1 MRKESGATMS
11 TNNPTDREAQQRTTV
26 LIVDDMPQNLL
37 LLGELLQPF
46 YQVRAANSG
55 ERALRVARSAPHPDL
70 ILLDVM
76 MPGMDG
82 HKVLRE
88 LREDPMTRHI
98 PVIFVTALD
107 DAADEER
114 GLSLGAVDYLTKPIT
129 PPVALARV
137 RAHLEL
143 AEARRRL
150 AAQNEWLEAEVQRRT
165 AETRLIQELCIR
177 ALACLSETRD
187 QDTGRHIIRTQSYV
201 GILARHLADHPRFA
215 AGLAGRK
222 LEMLVHAAPLHDIGK
237 VGIPDAILRKADRLT
252 PEEYAIMKTHAAIGA
267 DAIES
272 AVAQALAEA
281 DELTAEQAEG
291 ALAFLRTAQ
300 EIALAHHEKWDGSGY
315 PKGLAGEAIPVSAR
329 LMALADV
336 FDALTTRRVYKP
348 AIGIEETTRIITE
361 GRGTAF
367 DPDVV
372 DAYLACRDA
381 FLAVA
386 QRTPDA
392 AGEA

>member
-1 MRKESGATMS
+1 MTPETRPAPDAATIL
-11 TNNPTDREAQQRTTV
+11 V
-26 LIVDDMPQNLL
+26 VDDVPQNLL
-37 LLGELLQPF
+37 LLGELLQPH
-46 YQVRAANSG
+46 YHVRAANSG
-55 ERALRVARSAPHPDL
+55 ERALRVARSEPRPDL
-70 ILLDVM
+70 VLLDVM

-82 HKVLRE
+82 HAVLRE
-88 LREDPMTRHI
+88 LRADPATQDI

-107 DAADEER
+107 DAADEEL
-114 GLSLGAVDYLTKPIT
+114 GLSLGAVDYITKPIT

-143 AEARRRL
+143 ARARKRL
-150 AAQNEWLEAEVQRRT
+150 TAQNEWLEGEVQRRM

-187 QDTGRHIIRTQSYV
+187 KETGRHIIRTQAYV
-201 GILARHLADHPRFA
+201 GILARHLAPHPRFA
-215 AGLAGRK
+215 EALAGRR
-222 LEMLVHAAPLHDIGK
+222 LEMVVHAAPLHDIGK
-237 VGIPDAILRKADRLT
+237 VGIPDAILRKPGRLT
-252 PEEYAIMKTHAAIGA
+252 PEEFAIMKTHAVIGAHAIGA
-267 DAIES
+267 AME
-272 AVAQALAEA
+272 QALAEA
-281 DELTAEQAEG
+281 DELTLEQAEG

-336 FDALTTRRVYKP
+336 FDALTTRRIYKP
-348 AIGIEETTRIITE
+348 SMSVEETTRIIIE
-361 GRGTAF
+361 GRGVHF

-372 DAYLACRDA
+372 DAYLACREA

-386 QRTPDA
+386 QRMPDA
-392 AGEA
+392 PEPAAVA

>member
-1 MRKESGATMS
+1 MIPQTPPSPDAASATIL
-11 TNNPTDREAQQRTTV
+11 V
-26 LIVDDMPQNLL
+26 VDDMPQNLL
-37 LLGELLQPF
+37 LLGELLQPQ

-55 ERALRVARSAPHPDL
+55 ERALRVARSEPRPDL

-82 HKVLRE
+82 HAVLHA
-88 LREDPMTRHI
+88 LREDPATREI

-107 DAADEER
+107 DAADEEL

-137 RAHLEL
+137 RTHLEL
-143 AEARRRL
+143 ARARRRL
-150 AAQNEWLEAEVQRRT
+150 AAQNEWLEAEVHRRT

-187 QDTGRHIIRTQSYV
+187 KETGRHIIRTQAYV
-201 GILARHLADHPRFA
+201 GILARHLANHPRFA
-215 AGLAGRK
+215 AALAGRN
-222 LEMLVHAAPLHDIGK
+222 LEMVVHAAPLHDIGK
-237 VGIPDAILRKADRLT
+237 VGIPDAILRKPGRLT
-252 PEEYAIMKTHAAIGA
+252 PEEFAIMKTHAAIGA
-267 DAIES
+267 HAIE
-272 AVAQALAEA
+272 AAMEQALAEA

-291 ALAFLRTAQ
+291 AFAFLRMAQ

-315 PKGLAGEAIPVSAR
+315 PNGLAGEAIPVSAR

-348 AIGIEETTRIITE
+348 AMSLEETTRIITE
-361 GRGTAF
+361 GRGVHF

-372 DAYLACRDA
+372 EAYLACREAFFAIAQRMPDA
-381 FLAVA
+381 PEAAVA
-386 QRTPDA
+386 
-392 AGEA
+392 

>member
-1 MRKESGATMS
+1 MIPLPS
-11 TNNPTDREAQQRTTV
+11 PTADAPGPPTV
-26 LIVDDMPQNLL
+26 LIVDDVPQNLL
-37 LLGELLQPF
+37 LLGELLQPH

-55 ERALRVARSAPHPDL
+55 ERALRVAQSEPRPDL

-82 HKVLRE
+82 HEVLHH
-88 LREDPMTRHI
+88 LRAGAGTRDI

-114 GLSLGAVDYLTKPIT
+114 GLALGAVDYLTKPIT

-137 RAHLEL
+137 RTHLEL
-143 AEARRRL
+143 ARARRHL
-150 AAQNEWLEAEVQRRT
+150 AAQNEWLESEVQRRT

-187 QDTGRHIIRTQSYV
+187 EETGRHIIRTQAYV
-201 GILARHLADHPRFA
+201 GILARHLAHHPRFA
-215 AGLAGRK
+215 AALAGRK

-237 VGIPDAILRKADRLT
+237 VGIPDAILRKPGRLT
-252 PEEYAIMKTHAAIGA
+252 PEEFAIMKTHSAIGA
-267 DAIES
+267 QAIGAAME
-272 AVAQALAEA
+272 QALAEA
-281 DELTAEQAEG
+281 TELTAEQAEG

-300 EIALAHHEKWDGSGY
+300 EIALAHHERWDGSGY
-315 PKGLAGEAIPVSAR
+315 PHGLAGEAIPVSAR

-336 FDALTTRRVYKP
+336 FDALATPRIYKS
-348 AIGIEETTRIITE
+348 AMDVDETTRLITA
-361 GRGTAF
+361 GRGTTF

-372 DAYLACRDA
+372 DAFLACHEA
-381 FLAVA
+381 FVAIA
-386 QRTPDA
+386 QRMPDTPGA
-392 AGEA
+392 A

>member
-1 MRKESGATMS
+1 MS
-11 TNNPTDREAQQRTTV
+11 ITSSTQPEAPRRATV

-37 LLGELLQPF
+37 LLGELLQPIC
-46 YQVRAANSG
+46 QVRAANSG

-82 HKVLRE
+82 HAVLRQ
-88 LREDPMTRHI
+88 LRADPATRDI

-107 DAADEER
+107 DAADEEC
-114 GLSLGAVDYLTKPIT
+114 GLSLGAVDYLTKPIK
-129 PPVALARV
+129 PAVALARV

-143 AEARRRL
+143 ARARRQL

-187 QDTGRHIIRTQSYV
+187 QETGRHIIRTQSYV
-201 GILARHLADHPRFA
+201 GILARHLAAHPRFA
-215 AGLAGRK
+215 EGLAGRK
-222 LEMLVHAAPLHDIGK
+222 LEMLIHAAPLHDIGK
-237 VGIPDAILRKADRLT
+237 VGIPDAILRKPGHLT

-267 DAIES
+267 DAIEA
-272 AVAQALAEA
+272 AVGQALAEA
-281 DELTAEQAEG
+281 DELTAEEAEG

-348 AIGIEETTRIITE
+348 AMDIEETTRVIMAD
-361 GRGTAF
+361 RGKAF

-381 FLAVA
+381 FIAVA
-386 QRTPDA
+386 QRMPDA
-392 AGEA
+392 SGEA

>member
-1 MRKESGATMS
+1 MS
-11 TNNPTDREAQQRTTV
+11 ITTPADPEAPERATV

-37 LLGELLQPF
+37 LLGELLQPH

-55 ERALRVARSAPHPDL
+55 ERALRVTRSAPQPDL

-82 HKVLRE
+82 HEVLRH
-88 LREDPMTRHI
+88 LREDPITRDI

-143 AEARRRL
+143 AQARRRL

-187 QDTGRHIIRTQSYV
+187 LETGRHIIRTQSYV
-201 GILARHLADHPRFA
+201 GILARHLVGHPRFA
-215 AGLAGRK
+215 EGLAGRK

-237 VGIPDAILRKADRLT
+237 VGIPDAILRKPGRLT

-267 DAIES
+267 DAIEA

-315 PKGLAGEAIPVSAR
+315 PRGLAGEAIPVSAR

-348 AIGIEETTRIITE
+348 ALGIEETTRIITA

-372 DAYLACRDA
+372 DAFLACRDA

-386 QRTPDA
+386 QRIPDA
-392 AGEA
+392 AGAA